1 MGLDMHIEKVKK
13 NLVVQQVM
21 DQIKNL
27 IATDQFKPHEK
38 IPTETELA
46 EMFGTGRTTIREAI
60 KVFQH
65 LGILEPHPRKGTFV
79 CDYSNVSTEAL
90 TWSILLGR
98 HEIYDLV
105 DLRKIIEQRALEIIL
120 ENGKKDSPAIE
131 ATIKILRDDIE
142 NMKKAQFDTSLE
154 DLIEEDYHFHGTIIK
169 ACENEVY
176 INIYQT
182 LRSFMH
188 EEIKKTSLDNEAN
201 SIAIEEHKA
210 IVDAIESMDK
220 EATITAHKN
229 HITSIIEQLKGSLQK
244 DKG

>member
-1 MGLDMHIEKVKK
+1 MKIEKVKK

-21 DQIKNL
+21 EQIKNL
-27 IATDQFKPHEK
+27 IASDEFKPHDR

-98 HEIYDLV
+98 HEIFDLI
-105 DLRKIIEQRALEIIL
+105 DLREIIEKRALEILL
-120 ENGKKDSPAIE
+120 EKGKADQKIIE
-131 ATIKILRDDIE
+131 DTTRVLQEDIE
-142 NMKKAQFDTSLE
+142 EMKKAQSDSSLA
-154 DLIEEDYHFHGTIIK
+154 DLIEEDYHFHGTIIGV
-169 ACENEVY
+169 CENEVY

-182 LRSFMH
+182 LKSFMH
-188 EEIKKTSLDNEAN
+188 EEIKKTSLDDAAN
-201 SIAIEEHKA
+201 SIAIEEHQA
-210 IVDAIESMDK
+210 IVDAIASMNK
-220 EATITAHKN
+220 EKTMNAHKN
-229 HITSIIEQLKGSLQK
+229 HIESIIVQLKSKLNLDQE
-244 DKG
+244 